1 MKRVLFGLAVVGL
14 AAAPLGCNPFAAD
27 QSVVLLVDQLDA
39 PASISAGSPLTVVL
53 TVVVGGC
60 KVFDRIA
67 VQRSVSSATMIA
79 YGRDV
84 AIGKDVACTDDAR
97 PEPHSYRFDP
107 PFPNSFTVQ
116 VPRERGLSTLSKT
129 VQVQ

>member
-1 MKRVLFGLAVVGL
+1 MKRVLLGLAVVGL
-14 AAAPLGCNPFAAD
+14 AVAPLGCNPFAPD
-27 QSVVLLVDQLDA
+27 QSVVLLVDQIDA

-53 TVVVGGC
+53 TVFVGGC

-67 VQRSVSSATMIA
+67 VQRNASSATMIA

-84 AIGKDVACTDDAR
+84 ATGKDMACTDDAR

-107 PFPNSFTVQ
+107 PFQNSFTVQ
-116 VPRERGLSTLSKT
+116 VPRERGLSPLTRT
-129 VQVQ
+129 VQVE

>member
-1 MKRVLFGLAVVGL
+1 MRRVLFGLVVAGL
-14 AAAPLGCNPFAAD
+14 AAAPLGCNPFASN

-60 KVFDRIA
+60 TTFERIT
-67 VQRSVSSATMIA
+67 VQRNASGATMTA
-79 YGRDV
+79 WGRDGAKGRDLV
-84 AIGKDVACTDDAR
+84 CTDDAR
-97 PEPHSYRFDP
+97 PEPHSYQFDP
-107 PFPNSFTVQ
+107 PFQNSFTVH
-116 VPRERGLSTLSKT
+116 VPRERGLDPLTAT

>member
-67 VQRSVSSATMIA
+67 VQRNASGATMIA

-84 AIGKDVACTDDAR
+84 AKGKDLACTQQAL
-97 PEPHSYRFDP
+97 PEAHSYQFDP
-107 PFPNSFTVQ
+107 PFQNQFTVQ
-116 VPRERGLSTLSKT
+116 VQREMGLSPLTAT